1 MFRYFVFILILL
13 FVGPS
18 YSEDSFLTLKQQLDR
33 LQREVSDLS
42 KSVFAG
48 SRDAQSE
55 QKKQS
60 ETSPNLTALTAFD
73 LRIYDLEKERD
84 PKCYATANRL
94 EDFMY
99 GTPLEEEARNLKIDI
114 QKELI
119 YLIERKDTVFSLY
132 KKIYL
137 NNKNII
143 ILPHQLLLFIID
155 PRDQPIVNDDLIST
169 ALGCTPSEAK
179 LAQSLIVGLDLQK
192 HAEKEGISYN
202 TARRHLQSLFAKT
215 ETSSQV
221 ELVRRLIQ
229 IFGLLR

>member
-73 LRIYDLEKERD
+73 LRIYDLEKD
-84 PKCYATANRL
+84 IKRL
-94 EDFMY
+94 NEDF
-99 GTPLEEEARNLKIDI
+99 EELIFQIDDLKILMDELTLSLDTKFTNNQELSELDQTTTQI
-114 QKELI
+114 EINKEENNLI
-119 YLIERKDTVFSLY
+119 VNENSLGDLVTSSENLSDENDGLVLKSNDESNINIKQSPADEFQQAIGLIMSQEYDDAIISL
-132 KKIYL
+132 
-137 NNKNII
+137 KNIKYI
-143 ILPHQLLLFIID
+143 
-155 PRDQPIVNDDLIST
+155 
-169 ALGCTPSEAK
+169 K
-179 LAQSLIVGLDLQK
+179 LV
-192 HAEKEGISYN
+192 H
-202 TARRHLQSLFAKT
+202 
-215 ETSSQV
+215 
-221 ELVRRLIQ
+221 
-229 IFGLLR
+229 